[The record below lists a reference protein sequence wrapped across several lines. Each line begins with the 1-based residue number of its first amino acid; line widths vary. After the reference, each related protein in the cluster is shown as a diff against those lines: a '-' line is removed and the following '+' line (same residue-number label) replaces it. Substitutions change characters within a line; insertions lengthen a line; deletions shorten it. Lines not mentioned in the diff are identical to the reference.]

1 MSAIFERLIS
11 PSTRLGSLPA
21 AVDANAALNITVVFT
36 SVASTLSAL
45 RRAGTLAN
53 RLHAHI
59 TVIVPQVVPYPLS
72 LTSPPVSVDFTQRRF
87 HVLASE
93 SPIETTVRVCP
104 CRNRVE
110 TLLDVLKPHS
120 LVVIGGA
127 KRWWPT
133 QEKRLSRELRRSG
146 HEVLFVEA

>member
-1 MSAIFERLIS
+1 
-11 PSTRLGSLPA
+11 
-21 AVDANAALNITVVFT
+21 LNIAVVFT
-36 SVASTLSAL
+36 SVESTLSAL

-59 TVIVPQVVPYPLS
+59 TLIVPQVVPYPLS
-72 LTSPPVSVDFTQRRF
+72 PARPPIPADFTQRSF

-93 SPIETTVRVCP
+93 SPIRTTVRVCP
-104 CRNRVE
+104 CRDRVE

-146 HEVLFVEA
+146 HEVLFVKA